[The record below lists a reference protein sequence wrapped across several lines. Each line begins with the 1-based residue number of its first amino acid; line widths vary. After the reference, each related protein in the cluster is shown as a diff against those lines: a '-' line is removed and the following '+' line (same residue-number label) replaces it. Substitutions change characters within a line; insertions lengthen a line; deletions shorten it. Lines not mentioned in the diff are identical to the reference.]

1 MQDEKE
7 GKGKFMTNVVEKFL
21 RYVKIDTQ
29 SLMDQPT
36 FPSTQKQF
44 DLANLLVA
52 ELKQMGLEEVTLDEN
67 GYVMATL
74 PATTDRSLPVIGL
87 IAHMDTSQ
95 DYSGANVKPR
105 FVRKYDG
112 GDIVLNAEENVVLS
126 PAEFPELLDY
136 VGQELITTDGTTLL
150 GADDKAGVAEI
161 LTAVEYLAQHPEME
175 HGKIRVGITPDEE
188 IGHGADRFDVQKF
201 GADFAYTVD
210 GGEIGSLEYENF
222 NAAMA
227 RVTIQG
233 RGVHPGSAKNKM
245 INAALV
251 GIELNEMLPVNMR
264 PEYADG
270 YEGFFHL
277 WRFTA
282 EVDHAEMIY
291 LIRDHNRD
299 LYEEKKHLLK
309 SAAQYL
315 NEKYPAGTVDLLI
328 KDQYF
333 NMKEKIVPVMHII
346 ETAKQ
351 AMREVGIEPHE
362 VPIRGGT
369 DGARLSFMGLPCPNL
384 FTGGHNFHGRYEFIP
399 THSMQKAV
407 EVILK
412 IVELYARPAA

>member
-1 MQDEKE
+1 
-7 GKGKFMTNVVEKFL
+7 MTNVVEKFL

-36 FPSTQKQF
+36 FPSTQKQLT
-44 DLANLLVA
+44 LANLLVA

-74 PATTDRSLPVIGL
+74 PATTDRLLPVIGL

-95 DYSGANVKPR
+95 DFSGANVKPQ
-105 FVRKYDG
+105 FVQNYDG
-112 GDIVLNAEENVVLS
+112 GEIVLNAEEKIVLS

-161 LTAVEYLAQHPEME
+161 MAAVEYLAQHPDIE
-175 HGKIRVGITPDEE
+175 HGKIRLGFTPDEE
-188 IGHGADRFDVQKF
+188 IGHGADRFDVEKF
-201 GADFAYTVD
+201 GADFGYTVD
-210 GGEIGSLEYENF
+210 GGGIGELEYENF

-227 RVTIQG
+227 RLSIQG
-233 RGVHPGSAKNKM
+233 RGVHPGSAKDKM

-251 GIELNEMLPVNMR
+251 AIELNEMLPVNMR
-264 PEYADG
+264 PEYTDG

-277 WRFTA
+277 WRLNA
-282 EVDHAEMIY
+282 DVEHADVIY

-299 LYEEKKHLLK
+299 LFEEKKYMLK
-309 SAAQYL
+309 LAADYL
-315 NEKYPAGTVDLLI
+315 NVKYPQGTVTLNLQG
-328 KDQYF
+328 QYF

-346 ETAKQ
+346 DTAKK
-351 AMREVGIEPHE
+351 AMLAVGVEPK
-362 VPIRGGT
+362 VTPIRGGT

-384 FTGGHNFHGRYEFIP
+384 FTGGHNAHGKYEYIP
-399 THSMQKAV
+399 TRSMEKAV

-412 IVELYARPAA
+412 IIELYASPAA

>member
-1 MQDEKE
+1 
-7 GKGKFMTNVVEKFL
+7 MTNVVEKFL

-36 FPSTQKQF
+36 FPSTQKQLT
-44 DLANLLVA
+44 LANLLVA

-74 PATTDRSLPVIGL
+74 PATTNRPLPVIGL

-95 DYSGANVKPR
+95 DFSGANVKPQ
-105 FVRKYDG
+105 FVQNYDG
-112 GDIVLNAEENVVLS
+112 GEIVLNAEEKIVLS

-161 LTAVEYLAQHPEME
+161 MAAVEYLAQHPDIE
-175 HGKIRVGITPDEE
+175 HGKIRLGFTPDEE
-188 IGHGADRFDVQKF
+188 IGHGADRFDVEKF
-201 GADFAYTVD
+201 GADFGYTVD
-210 GGEIGSLEYENF
+210 GGGIGELEYENF

-227 RVTIQG
+227 RLSIQG
-233 RGVHPGSAKNKM
+233 RGVHPGSAKDKM

-251 GIELNEMLPVNMR
+251 AIELNEMLPVNMR
-264 PEYADG
+264 PEYTDG

-277 WRFTA
+277 WRLNA
-282 EVDHAEMIY
+282 DVEHADVIY

-299 LYEEKKHLLK
+299 LFEEKKYMLK
-309 SAAQYL
+309 LAADYL
-315 NEKYPAGTVDLLI
+315 NVKYPQGTVTLNLQG
-328 KDQYF
+328 QYF

-346 ETAKQ
+346 DTAKK
-351 AMREVGIEPHE
+351 AMLAVGVEPK
-362 VPIRGGT
+362 VTPIRGGT

-384 FTGGHNFHGRYEFIP
+384 FTGGHNAHGKYEYIP
-399 THSMQKAV
+399 TRSMEKAV

-412 IVELYARPAA
+412 IIELYASPAA